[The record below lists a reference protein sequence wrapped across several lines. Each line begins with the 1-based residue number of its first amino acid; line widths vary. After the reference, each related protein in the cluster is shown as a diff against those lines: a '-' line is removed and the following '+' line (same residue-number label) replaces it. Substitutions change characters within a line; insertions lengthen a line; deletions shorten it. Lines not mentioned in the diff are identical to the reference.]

1 MSNPSAPAK
10 TSALSPRVRRAIWG
24 LGLTQIIGWGTTYYL
39 LSFMGGQIARD
50 LGLPKGVM
58 LFGVSMTLVGAA
70 LLGPWIGRWQD
81 RRGAREVM
89 AIGSLLIAAGL
100 FAISRSSDAKLYFLG
115 WLLISIATP
124 MALYNAAFTGLTQLA
139 GQQARRAIIFLTFL
153 GGLASS
159 IAWPTTAWMLNFL
172 DWRGVIAVFALVNL
186 AICTPVHLL
195 VLGGRPQELDATS
208 ANVVAPG
215 LPESATI
222 RAFLLIAAVLATNA
236 VIFNAWS
243 LLVFPILEGVGFAA
257 SAAVFVASFVG
268 VCQVLGRMG
277 EMATGNRFT
286 ALQSATFAIVLLPL
300 SFFVLIFA
308 NGSFF
313 VGCFFALLY
322 GVSNGLMTI
331 ARGTLT
337 LVMFGSR
344 GYGERLGKV
353 MFASGLMGA
362 AAPVAGGLVLDT
374 AGTGPLIYSLLALT
388 VCSCAL
394 MLVLVAHC
402 RRHGLK

>member
-1 MSNPSAPAK
+1 VP
-10 TSALSPRVRRAIWG
+10 SALSLSGKRRAPVIVAA
-24 LGLTQIIGWGTTYYL
+24 LGVTQIIGWGTTYYL
-39 LSFMGGQIARD
+39 LSLMGGQIARD
-50 LGLPKGVM
+50 LDLPKGVM

-70 LLGPWIGRWQD
+70 LFGPWIGRWQD

-89 AIGSLLIAAGL
+89 TIGSLLVASGL
-100 FAISRSSDAKLYFLG
+100 FAISRSTDATLYFLG
-115 WLLISIATP
+115 WSLISLATP
-124 MALYNAAFTGLTQLA
+124 MALYSAAFTGLTQLA
-139 GQQARRAIIFLTFL
+139 GSQARRAIIFLTFL

-159 IAWPTTAWMLNFL
+159 IAWPTTAWMLTFL
-172 DWRGVIAVFALVNL
+172 DWRGVIAVFALINL
-186 AICTPVHLL
+186 VICVPIHLL
-195 VLGGRPQELDATS
+195 VLGGRPRDHDGKA
-208 ANVVAPG
+208 ANVVPPG
-215 LPESATI
+215 LPAEATM

-243 LLVFPILEGVGFAA
+243 LLVFPILEGVGFAT

-268 VCQVLGRMG
+268 VCQVFGRMG
-277 EMATGNRFT
+277 EMATGDRFT
-286 ALQSATFAIVLLPL
+286 AFQSATFAIVLLPL
-300 SFFVLIFA
+300 SFLVLIFA
-308 NGSFF
+308 GGNLI
-313 VGCFFALLY
+313 VGCLFALLY

-337 LVMFGSR
+337 LVIFGSL

-362 AAPVAGGLVLDT
+362 AAPVAGGFVLET

-388 VCSCAL
+388 FVSCAL
-394 MLVLVAHC
+394 MLVLAAHC